1 MLLGAFGLFAVSCF
15 VISSSSSFG
24 VSASWFSG
32 LSVSFSLT
40 SYGSASAALGSF
52 FFALGFGFAA
62 PSAAAGWGTARRIG
76 GVGGGGGQGGVRS
89 RDGRIGGSPPMVGAD
104 GEI

>member
-76 GVGGGGGQGGVRS
+76 WVGGMEGQGGVLS

>member
-76 GVGGGGGQGGVRS
+76 GVGGREGQGGVRS